1 MRADGSSTVNTNQK
15 EGPEGLLTQEQKDV
29 YWMRQAIAESRRG
42 IYIAPPNPSVGCV
55 IVRGDCEIARGY
67 THAPGSAHAEI
78 DALNNAAVLGRSVE
92 GATVYVTLEPC
103 SHYGR
108 TPPCALRLIK
118 EKVGRVVAA
127 IRDPNPLVA
136 GRGLEMLAQAGIEV
150 VCGVCAEQARE
161 ANIGFLTRMQRGT
174 PWVRLKVAASLDGRT
189 ALCSGESHWI
199 TGPGARRAGQ
209 LLRARAQGLLTA
221 IGTVLAD
228 NPQMNVRVE
237 GDYPS
242 PVKYVLD
249 SDARTPPSA
258 LILTGRP
265 CVIFVAQGGDERRAR
280 RVERLR
286 QAGAQIREL
295 PVVGGEDVHGSRR
308 LDLRQALASIA
319 ADGVNELHVEAGAR
333 LNGAMLAAGLVDEIV
348 AFTAPV
354 LMGEGVPLA
363 QLPRCEH
370 MSEVERWRFLSV
382 TRTGEDLMLVLR
394 RAPQDA
400 ALRDA

>member
-1 MRADGSSTVNTNQK
+1 M
-15 EGPEGLLTQEQKDV
+15 
-29 YWMRQAIAESRRG
+29 
-42 IYIAPPNPSVGCV
+42 
-55 IVRGDCEIARGY
+55 
-67 THAPGSAHAEI
+67 
-78 DALNNAAVLGRSVE
+78 
-92 GATVYVTLEPC
+92 
-103 SHYGR
+103 
-108 TPPCALRLIK
+108 
-118 EKVGRVVAA
+118 
-127 IRDPNPLVA
+127 
-136 GRGLEMLAQAGIEV
+136 
-150 VCGVCAEQARE
+150 
-161 ANIGFLTRMQRGT
+161 
-174 PWVRLKVAASLDGRT
+174 
-189 ALCSGESHWI
+189 
-199 TGPGARRAGQ
+199 
-209 LLRARAQGLLTA
+209 
-221 IGTVLAD
+221 
-228 NPQMNVRVE
+228 
-237 GDYPS
+237 
-242 PVKYVLD
+242 
-249 SDARTPPSA
+249 
-258 LILTGRP
+258 
-265 CVIFVAQGGDERRAR
+265 IFVARGGDERRAR